1 MGITHFQTRPYIIEY
16 IHVYMYIYI
25 LCMYVPFICFIH
37 EIIMNPRIP
46 SNPIRAKQQ
55 LAVVEAWAD
64 CNAVTTSGKPE
75 IEQISMRH
83 IIELT
88 SWKYFSASCQGWQ
101 YLYIIC
107 IYIYVLCR
115 FYRTVKINST
125 MNPIYNH

>member
-1 MGITHFQTRPYIIEY
+1 
-16 IHVYMYIYI
+16 
-25 LCMYVPFICFIH
+25 MYVPFICFIH

-101 YLYIIC
+101 YRYIIC
-107 IYIYVLCR
+107 IYIYMYYVDSIELS
-115 FYRTVKINST
+115 K
-125 MNPIYNH
+125 